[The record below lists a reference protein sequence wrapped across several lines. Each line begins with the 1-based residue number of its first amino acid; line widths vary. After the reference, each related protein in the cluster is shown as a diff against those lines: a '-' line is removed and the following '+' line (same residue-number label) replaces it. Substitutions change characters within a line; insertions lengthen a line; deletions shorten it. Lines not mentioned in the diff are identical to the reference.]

1 MNNMSAPN
9 PMAERASYIE
19 DLEKDVKD
27 FYEVWQNAE
36 KDLDEAFAW
45 RSKTRKDYEEALKR
59 LEEETQ

>member
-1 MNNMSAPN
+1 
-9 PMAERASYIE
+9 MAERASYIE

-27 FYEVWQNAE
+27 FYDVWQNAE